1 MSLGYIVV
9 LVTTSSKQEAEVIVQ
24 RLIEARLIAC
34 GNIVGPVTSLF
45 RWSGKLERAEEY
57 LALLKSR
64 KNLFGRVEEA
74 VKAIH
79 SYEVPEILALEVVKG
94 SKRYLNWLE
103 SGLWQ

>member
-79 SYEVPEILALEVVKG
+79 SYEVPEILALEVVNG
-94 SKRYLNWLE
+94 SKQYLNWLQ
-103 SGLWQ
+103 SCLGQ